1 MSDCQDLA
9 IREQLPE
16 LLHGA
21 LDDAEQA
28 RVQAHLEWCRACAD
42 ELEIMRAVLATASTP
57 MVDVTRIAAAIPPY
71 AGDHNQQRISVLR
84 GGGGRSRTTG
94 GASVPH
100 RSWYSNAYLRVA
112 AGFLI
117 AAIGVSGV
125 AITHR
130 PSSARTPAAAAHV
143 SAAPS
148 NGVSLVGVSDLS
160 DDNLEQLIQSMDN
173 LDATPPAEPDPEPV
187 TMAGGSA

>member
-57 MVDVTRIAAAIPPY
+57 TVDVSRIAAAIPPY
-71 AGDHNQQRISVLR
+71 AGDHTRQHLSVAR
-84 GGGGRSRTTG
+84 GRGGRSRTTG
-94 GASVPH
+94 GASAPH

-130 PSSARTPAAAAHV
+130 PTGAPAAHV

-148 NGVSLVGVSDLS
+148 TNGVSLVGVSDLS

-187 TMAGGSA
+187 TAAGGSA